1 MVFTAVLQAVVWTF
15 QTIIIPLSRLTFY
28 LLIIAIALALVA
40 NLAGILGAIIF
51 FIVFYYYVRGIIFVA
66 PAGSGP
72 VVAK

>member
-1 MVFTAVLQAVVWTF
+1 MVFTAVLQAIVWTF
-15 QTIIIPLSRLTFY
+15 QNVLVPLGRLTFY
-28 LLIIAIALALVA
+28 LLIIAIFLALIA
-40 NLAGILGAIIF
+40 NLAGILGAILF